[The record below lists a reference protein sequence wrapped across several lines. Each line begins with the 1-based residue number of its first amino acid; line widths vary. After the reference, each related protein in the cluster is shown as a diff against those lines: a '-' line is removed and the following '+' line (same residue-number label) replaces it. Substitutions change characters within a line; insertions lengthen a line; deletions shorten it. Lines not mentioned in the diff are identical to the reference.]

1 MYFKVTNL
9 NNLSDIE
16 LEFSL
21 LNSSNLIGLSAFERY
36 NCIRLVLAILDS
48 SIQAITDI
56 SFDKVSIIINKDEI
70 IHTITYTQLTNKFY
84 YSSCQYNNNNHLAIL
99 NFIE

>member
-9 NNLSDIE
+9 NNTSDIE
-16 LEFSL
+16 LKFSI
-21 LNSSNLIGLSAFERY
+21 LNNSNLIGLSASERY

-48 SIQAITDI
+48 SIQTITDI
-56 SFDKVSIIINKDEI
+56 SFDKVSIFINKDEI
-70 IHTITYTQLTNKFY
+70 IHIITYTQLTNKLC
-84 YSSCQYNNNNHLAIL
+84 YSSKQYNDNNHPAIL